1 MNNTEID
8 VVDTKQKALERA
20 AEDLLEEAS
29 HLGLPEKVLSIL
41 TIAVNHVLIT
51 DQEMAEA
58 FIGDKPIL
66 DKLRSIGF
74 KLTDSAYEESEV
86 MKDTETNMVDL
97 EVRQDDVADP
107 EIIEDLTER
116 LPRRLKEQGITW
128 KKRGAMS
135 TLSFKFNTCK

>member
-29 HLGLPEKVLSIL
+29 HLGLCEKELRVLNIV
-41 TIAVNHVLIT
+41 VNHVLIT

-74 KLTDSAYEESEV
+74 ELTV
-86 MKDTETNMVDL
+86 KNTETNMVDL
-97 EVRQDDVADP
+97 EVSQDDVADP
-107 EIIEDLTER
+107 ETIEDLTER
-116 LPRRLKEQGITW
+116 LPRGLKEQGITW
-128 KKRGAMS
+128 TKRGAMS
-135 TLSFKFNTCK
+135 TLSFKFNTYK